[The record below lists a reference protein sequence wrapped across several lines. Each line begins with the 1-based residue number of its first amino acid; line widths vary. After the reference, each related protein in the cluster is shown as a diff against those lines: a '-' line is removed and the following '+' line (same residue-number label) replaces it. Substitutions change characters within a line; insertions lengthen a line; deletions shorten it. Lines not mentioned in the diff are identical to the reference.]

1 MPQNNRE
8 ENAGRFAYAG
18 LDRVLHEKARLGIM
32 TSLATHPQGLV
43 FADLKQLCSLTD
55 GNLNRHLKVLEEAGL
70 ITIDKGLQDNRPRTI
85 CHLTPQGRT
94 RFLEYVDVLESI
106 VTDAAQA
113 TKATD
118 TPATKRK
125 PTTGFSPA

>member
-1 MPQNNRE
+1 MPQHSRE
-8 ENAGRFAYAG
+8 DDAGRFAYVG

-32 TSLATHPQGLV
+32 TSLATHSEGLV

-70 ITIDKGLQDNRPRTI
+70 ITIDKGMQDNRPCTI
-85 CHLTPQGRT
+85 CRLTPQGRT

-106 VTDAAQA
+106 VTDAAKA
-113 TKATD
+113 TKQSS
-118 TPATKRK
+118 TPAAKRK
-125 PTTGFSPA
+125 QATGFSPA

>member
-8 ENAGRFAYAG
+8 EDAGRFAYVG

-32 TSLATHPQGLV
+32 TSLATHSEGLV

-55 GNLNRHLKVLEEAGL
+55 GNLNRHLKVLEDAGL

-85 CHLTPQGRT
+85 CRLTPQGRT

-106 VTDAAQA
+106 VTDAAKA
-113 TKATD
+113 TKQSSTQA
-118 TPATKRK
+118 AKRK